1 MGIGVQ
7 LASANLIVA
16 ESGVLLLAA
25 LKPASRGTRGGKENL
40 LYFLGQQTGRKA
52 GSCSKADTRL
62 PVSAQE
68 LLKVGFRGNMGGGAT
83 CRNRAGSSKA
93 RLQTGHGWSDQHP
106 LG

>member
-1 MGIGVQ
+1 MEVR
-7 LASANLIVA
+7 
-16 ESGVLLLAA
+16 LLAA

-68 LLKVGFRGNMGGGAT
+68 LLKVGFRGLWGEGPHVETGRAAPRLVFKLVMGGLISILLVKY
-83 CRNRAGSSKA
+83 N
-93 RLQTGHGWSDQHP
+93 
-106 LG
+106 